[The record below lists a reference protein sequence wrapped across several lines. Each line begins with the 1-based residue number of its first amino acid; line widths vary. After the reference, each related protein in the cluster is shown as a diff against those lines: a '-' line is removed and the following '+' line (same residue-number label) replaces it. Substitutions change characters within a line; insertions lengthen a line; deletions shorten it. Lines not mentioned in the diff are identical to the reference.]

1 MKADRCDLC
10 SSGRLLPRR
19 VRHLYRAGRRALVVM
34 DNVPAYVCNQC
45 GHRYFDG
52 EVVEEMDRVSRR
64 RSQLK
69 RKVTL
74 PQFTFRAVKTAR

>member
-1 MKADRCDLC
+1 
-10 SSGRLLPRR
+10 
-19 VRHLYRAGRRALVVM
+19 VLVVM